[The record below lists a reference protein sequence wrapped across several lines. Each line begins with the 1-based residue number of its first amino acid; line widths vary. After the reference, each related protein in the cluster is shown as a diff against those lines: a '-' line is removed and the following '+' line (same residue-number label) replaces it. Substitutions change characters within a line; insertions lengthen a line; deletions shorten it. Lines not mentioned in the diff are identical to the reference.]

1 MIENLVC
8 FKLNNMDRKVLLYTY
23 NEPYNGMNEY
33 LKIYALELDNNDNIV
48 HKNMNEEVHSQVK
61 NAIAMMGKNQAD
73 SLTILPIPQ
82 INIGTTI
89 GKAFAIPTI
98 FKNGI
103 REVANR
109 KLQAVSDVSP
119 NNVIENITKD
129 NSNGDI
135 ENVPVNNYSG
145 NENIEIKEND
155 NTKQES
161 TDALNNVST
170 ETTTESTEP
179 ALPFNYYEND
189 QPQDTIVSKNEILNN
204 EEYNPME
211 QFVANDVNNNIL
223 IDKNNEEEKVVTDN
237 EDLNIDSDVPSISEV
252 ESALNVII
260 KYVKSIKKD
269 YNDRKESSVD
279 SANLNSF
286 DSLIADSTNVGLESN
301 NSSSNEIASTEDK
314 DKSLLTPQEF
324 VSTDFSNEPL
334 FPDDELDIFNNEP
347 TTEKEKNGY
356 VAVQNVGQTPINNGV
371 YTENRVD
378 EKIEPV
384 VMPDNFIGNQDS
396 KFEITGLGPSTLSAN
411 EPQMKYVA

>member
-23 NEPYNGMNEY
+23 NEPYNGMSEY

-48 HKNMNEEVHSQVK
+48 HENMNEEVHSQVK
-61 NAIAMMGKNQAD
+61 NAIAMMGKNETD

-82 INIGTTI
+82 INPGTTT
-89 GKAFAIPTI
+89 GKAFAIPTV

-109 KLQAVSDVSP
+109 QFQAVSDVPSDS
-119 NNVIENITKD
+119 VIENITRD
-129 NSNGDI
+129 SSNSTI
-135 ENVPVNNYSG
+135 ETVPVNNYSV
-145 NENIEIKEND
+145 NENIEIKESD
-155 NTKQES
+155 NTKQEL
-161 TDALNNVST
+161 TDTFNNVST
-170 ETTTESTEP
+170 ETATASAEA
-179 ALPFNYYEND
+179 ALPFNYYESE
-189 QPQDTIVSKNEILNN
+189 QPQDANVTKNEILNN

-211 QFVANDVNNNIL
+211 QFIAIDVNSNIST
-223 IDKNNEEEKVVTDN
+223 DKNNEEEKNVTDN
-237 EDLNIDSDVPSISEV
+237 ENLNLDSDVPSLSEV
-252 ESALNVII
+252 ESALNVIM

-269 YNDRKESSVD
+269 YNDKEENRIDTV
-279 SANLNSF
+279 NLNSF
-286 DSLIADSTNVGLESN
+286 DGFAADPTGVGMVNN
-301 NSSSNEIASTEDK
+301 NSSTNEIISTEDEAK
-314 DKSLLTPQEF
+314 TILTSQEF
-324 VSTDFSNEPL
+324 TPTDFSNEPV
-334 FPDDELDIFNNEP
+334 FPDDGLSVFNNEP

-378 EKIEPV
+378 EKVEPV
-384 VMPDNFIGNQDS
+384 VMPDNFIGKQDS